1 MKTRLLCL
9 VFLAFGLSGLAG
21 CLSHGTLGG
30 VAVTIDSIKPA
41 AAPAADNQAVLTLHI
56 ANENVVAVGIASS
69 THRLFLNGTF
79 VGTAICATPV
89 GVQTL
94 SAATQDASLRFDNP
108 ALVRQLANAPGAK
121 TAGYRLESNLTVT
134 AGDDTIHVKSVY
146 EGTLDLGPL
155 VGAR

>member
-30 VAVTIDSIKPA
+30 VAVTIDSVK
-41 AAPAADNQAVLTLHI
+41 PAADNQAVLTLHI

-69 THRLFLNGTF
+69 IHRLFLNGTF
-79 VGTAICATPV
+79 AGTAVCTTPI
-89 GVQTL
+89 GIQTL
-94 SAATQDASLRFDNP
+94 SAGTQEASWRFDNP

-121 TAGYRLESNLTVT
+121 TASYKLESDLTVT

-146 EGTLDLGPL
+146 EGTLDLSPL
-155 VGAR
+155 AGTR

>member
-21 CLSHGTLGG
+21 CLGHGTLGG
-30 VAVTIDSIKPA
+30 VAVTVDSVKPA
-41 AAPAADNQAVLTLHI
+41 AAPAADAQAVATLNI

-79 VGTAICATPV
+79 VGTAVCATPI
-89 GVQTL
+89 GIQSL
-94 SAATQDASLRFDNP
+94 AAAKQEASLRFDNP
-108 ALVRQLANAPGAK
+108 ALVRQLATVPGAK
-121 TAGYRLESNLTVT
+121 TAGYRLESDLTVT

-146 EGTLDLGPL
+146 EGMLDLSPL
-155 VGAR
+155 AGAR